1 MVTEDMLHNAAL
13 EAEQSLLQT
22 LSEEAQSH
30 QFSEKFEKKIKKLTR
45 RAKHPVGYRVL
56 RYAAV
61 VVLVMATMFG
71 TVLAVSPEARASIL
85 GWFLAEPVGPYT
97 HYVNADA
104 QGLPDAATE
113 MKYDYYLPT
122 LPEGYSLMLET
133 PRVEGKTYL
142 YSGNTGMML
151 YFNYHYAVGA
161 GELFLDV
168 EGYQHERVT
177 AGGVTADLYTTT
189 EEREC
194 NVIIWNSKHSGV
206 MFQISA
212 DLEKD
217 ELIALAESVQHREFP
232 KENET

>member
-1 MVTEDMLHNAAL
+1 MVTEEMLQNAAA
-13 EAEQSLLQT
+13 EAEQALLCALT
-22 LSEEAQSH
+22 AEEQPH

-71 TVLAVSPEARASIL
+71 AVLAVSPEARASIL
-85 GWFLAEPVGPYT
+85 GWFLTESVGPYT

-151 YFNYHYAVGA
+151 YFNYHYAVGV
-161 GELFLDV
+161 GELFLNV
-168 EGYQHERVT
+168 EGYEHERVT
-177 AGGVTADLYTTT
+177 VGGVTADLYTTT
-189 EEREC
+189 EEKQC

-206 MFQISA
+206 MFQIHA

-217 ELIALAESVQHREFP
+217 ELIALAESVQHRKIP
-232 KENET
+232 VETKP